1 MPKTGVIKKIRFNP
15 VLFDLPAV
23 KGYKMQLSK
32 WLSEL
37 RTQPRLIAI
46 IPKNRRA
53 TKPLYDL

>member
-1 MPKTGVIKKIRFNP
+1 MYYAKNRVIKKIRFNP

-37 RTQPRLIAI
+37 RTQPYFDSDNTKTGSNKAI
-46 IPKNRRA
+46 V
-53 TKPLYDL
+53 

>member
-1 MPKTGVIKKIRFNP
+1 MYYAKNRVIKKIRFNP

-37 RTQPRLIAI
+37 RTQP
-46 IPKNRRA
+46 
-53 TKPLYDL
+53 YF